1 MEDRYIAVSKG
12 SLRFLNDG
20 GEMGQRIR
28 AFFGRPPRMGFGPCG
43 SSVTTFSRMRT
54 NNAKPGLAS

>member
-12 SLRFLNDG
+12 SLHFLNDG
-20 GEMGQRIR
+20 GEMGQGIR

-43 SSVTTFSRMRT
+43 SSVTTFSRMRI